1 MELNKENMKKIRWLI
16 AFFSASVSGSAES
29 GCGAE
34 VCENCVGTSSAICV
48 GWSYGVCAEC
58 TYGIY

>member
-1 MELNKENMKKIRWLI
+1 MADR
-16 AFFSASVSGSAES
+16 FFSASVSGSAES